1 MNELENE
8 RFLVFCINEELY
20 ASPLLEFHEV
30 VEMIKPKP
38 VPNMPEHFSGMINLR
53 GVIVAIIDLRK
64 KMGIHEK
71 YMGKQ
76 TMLICET
83 ETGIIG
89 ASIDRVESVIHI
101 DPATIQDVKI
111 EGKIALEYLRGFVNH
126 EGKIITLVDV
136 KSFLSEQDK
145 QFIEISA

>member
-8 RFLVFCINEELY
+8 RYLVFCIDDELY
-20 ASPLLEFHEV
+20 ASPLLDFHEV

-64 KMGIHEK
+64 KMGIGER
-71 YMGKQ
+71 YQGKQ

-83 ETGIIG
+83 ETGIMG

-101 DPATIQDVKI
+101 HSASVQDVKI
-111 EGKIALEYLRGFVNH
+111 AGKIALEYVKGFVNH
-126 EGKIITLVDV
+126 QDRIITIVDV

-145 QFIEISA
+145 QFLDVSA